1 MEPLQ
6 NRTELERLLA
16 DVWDYEDQVRSS
28 SRLPKW
34 LFALTLTGALI
45 CTFSPSDIVA
55 PVVTALAPA
64 SDRLWVDKVSSDN
77 VAEDLDYRI
86 AQHAESVAGWRAFL
100 DAHADGPHAQAAQ
113 AEFDRLTTTPA
124 PPQVEAAEQFPPS
137 PAPPAPPSIMVEEE
151 PSAPPQPVAVAEQS
165 TPSPAAT
172 QTPVDAEPPVMVEK
186 EPPPSQRVEVA
197 EDSLPSLLATQTP
210 VNGAPPEVMVETEP
224 ASPPQP
230 VAAAASAPLPP
241 ARPRDI
247 AVATS
252 VEPAHHS
259 RLRAEHR
266 QTSQPNVFAVLVA
279 QLFQRHRQHLDV
291 MNRGVALR

>member
-34 LFALTLTGALI
+34 LFAVALTGALI

-64 SDRLWVDKVSSDN
+64 SDKLWVDKVSSDN

-86 AQHAESVAGWRAFL
+86 AQHAESLAGWRAFL

-113 AEFDRLTTTPA
+113 AEIDRLLSTPP
-124 PPQVEAAEQFPPS
+124 PPQTEGAEGFAPS
-137 PAPPAPPSIMVEEE
+137 PAPPSVMVEEE
-151 PSAPPQPVAVAEQS
+151 PSASPQPVAVGEQS

-172 QTPVDAEPPVMVEK
+172 QTPVDAEPPPAMVAK
-186 EPPPSQRVEVA
+186 EPPPSQRVEGA
-197 EDSLPSLLATQTP
+197 EDSLTSLLATQAP
-210 VNGAPPEVMVETEP
+210 VNGAPPQVMVETEP

-230 VAAAASAPLPP
+230 VEAAASSPLPP
-241 ARPRDI
+241 PRPRDI
-247 AVATS
+247 VVAKS
-252 VEPAHHS
+252 VEPAYHS
-259 RLRAEHR
+259 HGRAEPR
-266 QTSQPNVFAVLVA
+266 QVGQPNVLAVLVA
-279 QLFQRHRQHLDV
+279 QLFQRHGKRLDIP
-291 MNRGVALR
+291 NGGWR